1 MSLFDFFKNNKSKK
15 STSSG
20 GEEVVYFDS
29 FGRVIGR
36 GGKGFKLGE
45 ENTQPPSF
53 YEITNKAYGQSPW
66 VYIIVDR
73 IAKACMDLA
82 QNHLQLLNMEGEP
95 ISTQM
100 KRVGK
105 VRELERLLM
114 NPQEQLNGFSL
125 PMLVYTTI
133 SNYLLT
139 GNGYMMGFP
148 YNSEEPQRY
157 NNIIAPLAQNVD
169 PDDNSTAKV
178 NSYTVSYY
186 SSSFN
191 PIARD
196 VMHMFL
202 PNITYDYNEGHASMQ
217 SLVNIWKANNAL
229 NANEQYT
236 HERKGSHGVFYSK
249 GTRPLPPNERKSIQ
263 EQMDKDINASTRVGK
278 YYYSPTEM
286 GYIDLAKSFKD
297 LQASESKDDHR
308 ETVAAAYNYPVQ
320 LLNDTSSTRD
330 SNMSQVDKMVYKKA
344 ILPVFDLWLNFFND
358 WLLVKNYQLSTVKLG
373 YKVEDIPEMNIINSD
388 KTENNSQKLDM
399 VLRVNESVSN
409 GITTSEVGLNM
420 LVMAGFSED
429 EAERLVVSVQDE
441 TFNQNQDLNTT
452 LEAENVNAEAQASLR
467 GSVGGV
473 QGILA
478 IQESVANGITDY
490 NAAIE
495 TLMLIYGFSNEEAVS
510 ILGNPDNIRRQDNE
524 EE

>member
-1 MSLFDFFKNNKSKK
+1 MSLFDFLNRKKTAKSAIPQ
-15 STSSG
+15 SQ
-20 GEEVVYFDS
+20 EVVYFDS

-36 GGKGFKLGE
+36 GGKGFELGSSDSA
-45 ENTQPPSF
+45 PPSF

-73 IAKACMDLA
+73 IAKACMELA
-82 QNHLQLLNMEGEP
+82 QNHLQLLNMEGES
-95 ISTQM
+95 ISAQM
-100 KRVGK
+100 KRVSR

-157 NNIIAPLAQNVD
+157 NNLIAPLAQNVD

-178 NSYTVSYY
+178 NSYTVNYY

-217 SLVNIWKANNAL
+217 SLANIWKANNAL

-388 KTENNSQKLDM
+388 KTQNNSQKLDM
-399 VLRVNESVSN
+399 VLRVNAAINE
-409 GITTSEVGLNM
+409 GTTTTEAGRNM
-420 LVMAGFSED
+420 LVMAGFSEE
-429 EAERLVVSVQDE
+429 EAVRMTSEQIQDNDNIN
-441 TFNQNQDLNTT
+441 TDLNTT
-452 LEAENVNAEAQASLR
+452 IEAENVNAEAQAALR

-490 NAAIE
+490 SAAIE
-495 TLMLIYGFSNEEAVS
+495 TLMLIYGFSNQEAVS
-510 ILGNPDNIRRQDNE
+510 ILGNPDNIRTQDNE
-524 EE
+524 E